1 MAKAKLQRYPDGEEN
16 QLSRSVSNNHEVIA
30 QRAYA
35 LYLARG
41 REDGHDVEDWLQA
54 ERELREATY
63 VEPMESEV
71 RRKPNTPPRSN
82 RGLSAYRQ
90 ANT

>member
-1 MAKAKLQRYPDGEEN
+1 MSKAKLQRIAASEERQPN
-16 QLSRSVSNNHEVIA
+16 RSTLITKDVIA

-54 ERELREATY
+54 EGELQETKNAPLAARPIA
-63 VEPMESEV
+63 
-71 RRKPNTPPRSN
+71 
-82 RGLSAYRQ
+82 
-90 ANT
+90 

>member
-1 MAKAKLQRYPDGEEN
+1 MAKAELQPYPN
-16 QLSRSVSNNHEVIA
+16 VVSNNREVIA

-54 ERELREATY
+54 ERELREMASK
-63 VEPMESEV
+63 EPTEAV
-71 RRKPNTPPRSN
+71 PPRKPNRPPIAK
-82 RGLSAYRQ
+82 SATLAERIL
-90 ANT
+90 ADTISRR

>member
-1 MAKAKLQRYPDGEEN
+1 MAKAKLQRIPPTDERQAN
-16 QLSRSVSNNHEVIA
+16 RSPLITEHAVA

-54 ERELREATY
+54 ERELLDRL
-63 VEPMESEV
+63 
-71 RRKPNTPPRSN
+71 RRNNEYALIGKDVA
-82 RGLSAYRQ
+82 LSGKKA
-90 ANT
+90 

>member
-1 MAKAKLQRYPDGEEN
+1 MAKAKLQRVPPREERQPN
-16 QLSRSVSNNHEVIA
+16 KSALITEDVIA

-54 ERELREATY
+54 ERELQETKNAPLKL
-63 VEPMESEV
+63 VVS
-71 RRKPNTPPRSN
+71 
-82 RGLSAYRQ
+82 G
-90 ANT
+90 

>member
-1 MAKAKLQRYPDGEEN
+1 MANAKLQKIPTTDESQPN
-16 QLSRSVSNNHEVIA
+16 RSVLVPEGLIA

-54 ERELREATY
+54 ERELQETKNALLKLA
-63 VEPMESEV
+63 VS
-71 RRKPNTPPRSN
+71 
-82 RGLSAYRQ
+82 G
-90 ANT
+90 